1 MPPHWSEE
9 NCDGVP
15 VGNSGDCRGKGSACC
30 EAEAQAGAAGVAY
43 TSGFPSVFKRSKG
56 PILSRKRNKNISSFK
71 ESRSK
76 SKFSQMLEKERKNQ
90 SEMAATN
97 GNVDIDKIEIHQE
110 NLQRLASMTKTEI
123 EQARND
129 LMSSMS
135 PNLLALFK
143 KEELSIVWEVE

>member
-1 MPPHWSEE
+1 M
-9 NCDGVP
+9 
-15 VGNSGDCRGKGSACC
+15 
-30 EAEAQAGAAGVAY
+30 
-43 TSGFPSVFKRSKG
+43 
-56 PILSRKRNKNISSFK
+56 SRKRNKNISSFI

-143 KEELSIVWEVE
+143 KQDKNMKNQQQKPKQSEEKEKLIKRNM